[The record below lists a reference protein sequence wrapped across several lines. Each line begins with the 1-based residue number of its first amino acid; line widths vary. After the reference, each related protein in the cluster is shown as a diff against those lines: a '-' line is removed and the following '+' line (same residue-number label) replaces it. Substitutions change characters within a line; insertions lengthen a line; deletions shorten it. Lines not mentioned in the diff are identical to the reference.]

1 MVSFNSDIVY
11 KVNKKSQRK
20 TLERMSFSEMLL
32 DLHHHP
38 DCPHHNT
45 PDTVTMG
52 LPEGVYI

>member
-32 DLHHHP
+32 DLYHHL
-38 DCPHHNT
+38 DCFYYNIL
-45 PDTVTMG
+45 DTVTMG